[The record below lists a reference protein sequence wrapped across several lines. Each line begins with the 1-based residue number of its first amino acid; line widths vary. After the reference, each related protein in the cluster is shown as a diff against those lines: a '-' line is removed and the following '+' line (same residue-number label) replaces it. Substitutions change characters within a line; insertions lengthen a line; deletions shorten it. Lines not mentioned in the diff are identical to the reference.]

1 MLFKFFR
8 GGRATRDPHLGKRDQ
23 ARRQR
28 EGTMW
33 AGAFTVVSVGRKG

>member
-8 GGRATRDPHLGKRDQ
+8 GRGATRDPHLGKRDQ

-28 EGTMW
+28 ERTVW
-33 AGAFTVVSVGRKG
+33 ARGFAVVSVGRKG